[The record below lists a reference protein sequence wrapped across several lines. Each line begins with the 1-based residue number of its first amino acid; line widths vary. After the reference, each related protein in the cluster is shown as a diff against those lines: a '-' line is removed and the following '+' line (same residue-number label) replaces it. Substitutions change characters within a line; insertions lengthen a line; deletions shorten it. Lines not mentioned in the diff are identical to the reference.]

1 MTTDR
6 IQNKY
11 ERTMRARRVPVGSK
25 LELTRESSFV
35 DGHQDMFDVLAK
47 RNTGAHAPAN
57 LLQNNLDE
65 TVRYLKRSRDMLKNA
80 NETIKDQDA
89 RINALESANLIDLD
103 TGLLNKSSFATALSR
118 EIARTNRGYSQGG
131 LLVMFSVENFS
142 ALVDLYGEDAGVS
155 ASKLVAQ
162 TLEKEIRDMDLAAR
176 VSDDEFIL
184 LFADTSMKKALN
196 RLQNM
201 AMRLNRLS
209 LELDG
214 KDIRLS
220 LSLGLK
226 SYEHGAEAAHIFD
239 AANTDLKRN
248 SAQSRAQDTRKTRH

>member
-11 ERTMRARRVPVGSK
+11 EQSMRAHRVPVRSK
-25 LELTRESSFV
+25 LELTREASFV
-35 DGHQDMFDVLAK
+35 DGHQDIFDVLA
-47 RNTGAHAPAN
+47 RRSGGQDVAAN
-57 LLQNNLDE
+57 LLQDNLDE
-65 TVRYLKRSRDMLKNA
+65 TVRYLKRSKDMLENA
-80 NETIKDQDA
+80 NRTIEEQEA
-89 RINALESANLIDLD
+89 RLNELENVSLVDLD
-103 TGLLNKSSFATALSR
+103 TGLLNKSSFAKSLAR

-142 ALVDLYGEDAGVS
+142 ALVDIYGEEAGIDAS
-155 ASKLVAQ
+155 RLVAR
-162 TLEKEIRDMDLAAR
+162 TLENEIRDMDLAAR
-176 VSDDEFIL
+176 VSEDEFIL
-184 LFADTSMKKALN
+184 LFTDTSMKKALS

-201 AMRLNRLS
+201 AMRLNRLC

-226 SYEHGAEAAHIFD
+226 SYEPGSDAANIFD

-248 SAQSRAQDTRKTRH
+248 SAHSRSMNKRKTQH